1 MDKLVNKL
9 LIQGGF
15 DPGQYELLT
24 LLIVASS
31 VFLLAILVNL
41 ITRKLLIRGVWYL
54 AEKTPTKWDDILV
67 EQGVFDRL
75 GHIAPAAV
83 IYIFANSFGPLT
95 IWIEKF
101 ALIAMV
107 ITTVRMLDDLLDSFV
122 DIYQSTDASADKP
135 IRGYSQV
142 AKLLAYLVA
151 AIFVMSILLG
161 KEPWSLL
168 TGLGAMSAILL
179 LVFKDSILGLV
190 AAIQISSYNMVRRG
204 DWIEMPKYGTDGE
217 VLDVSLHTIKV
228 QNWDKTISTIPSQ
241 AFINESFKNWRGME
255 ESEGRR
261 IKRSINID
269 IDSIRFCDDELLQK
283 FSKSTVIGQYVKQKV
298 DEVSVFNTE
307 QGLDLSDGINGRRLT
322 NVGTF
327 RAYVESYLQHHT
339 DINRNMTFLVR
350 QLAPS
355 EKGLPIEIYVFCRD
369 QRWAQYEAIQ
379 ADIFDHLLA
388 VIPEFGLRVYQNPSA
403 ASFYNFANPAS

>member
-1 MDKLVNKL
+1 MEKLVNKL

-15 DPGQYELLT
+15 DPGQYEWLS

-31 VFLLAILVNL
+31 VFLLAVLVNV
-41 ITRKLLIRGVWYL
+41 ITRRFLIRGVWYL
-54 AEKTPTKWDDILV
+54 AEKTQTKWDDILV
-67 EQGVFDRL
+67 EKGVFDRL

-83 IYIFANSFGPLT
+83 IYSFANSFGPLNV
-95 IWIEKF
+95 WVEKF

-107 ITTVRMLDDLLDSFV
+107 VTTVRMLDDLLDSFV
-122 DIYQSTDASADKP
+122 DIYQTTDVSRDKP

-142 AKLLAYLVA
+142 AKILAYLVA

-261 IKRSINID
+261 IKRSLNID
-269 IDSIRFCDDELLQK
+269 IDSIRFCDDELLKK
-283 FSKSTVIGQYVKQKV
+283 FSKSSVIGSYVKKKLE
-298 DEVSVFNTE
+298 EVSSFNAK
-307 QGLDLSDGINGRRLT
+307 QGFDLKEDINGRRLT

-327 RAYVESYLQHHT
+327 RAYVESYLQHHS
-339 DINRNMTFLVR
+339 DINKNMTFLVR

-369 QRWAQYEAIQ
+369 QRWVQYEAIQ

-403 ASFYNFANPAS
+403 ASLYSFANAAS